1 MHRKVFGQEE
11 GRGLLQHPQLVSMPW
26 TRRVRAGLQQQRLLG
41 GDKHQH
47 QPMLGPH
54 PAAPELSSGL
64 VPCRAA
70 AVQGTACMDAWLAVC

>member
-26 TRRVRAGLQQQRLLG
+26 TRQQQRLLG

-47 QPMLGPH
+47 QPTLGPH
-54 PAAPELSSGL
+54 PTAPELSSGL

-70 AVQGTACMDAWLAVC
+70 PTQGTARTDASLAVC